1 MDMDDRLRHV
11 EQQLNTH
18 EAVCAERYHG
28 IIANTTKLT
37 EDFGRMNGLLAKVG
51 FTLIVGMAGI
61 LVKLVFGS

>member
-1 MDMDDRLRHV
+1 MDHDDRLRAV
-11 EQQLNTH
+11 EMQLNTH

-28 IIANTTKLT
+28 IISNTTKLA

-61 LVKLVFGS
+61 LVKLVFGG